1 MLFFM
6 KKFMILFIFLFLLL
20 FTYNFKPVFLEVFS
34 IQNLVFS
41 GGEYSIYCLNI
52 PSEMNNCDVVK
63 NGNSYV
69 IKTDINYAKE
79 IKSKVSF
86 VMGESVRFKG
96 LVSGIDKII
105 GFFKMKVLKTEKLDN
120 IICVYGFSEILDFDK
135 AVEIDNEK
143 INIQIAFCENT
154 ITVGTPIILGDY

>member
-6 KKFMILFIFLFLLL
+6 KKFMILFIFLLLLL
-20 FTYNFKPVFLEVFS
+20 FTYNFKPVFLEIFS

-41 GGEYSIYCLNI
+41 GGEYSIYCLDI
-52 PSEMNNCDVVK
+52 SSEINNCNILN

-69 IKTDINYAKE
+69 IKADINYAKE

-96 LVSGIDKII
+96 LISGIDKII
-105 GFFKMKVLKTEKLDN
+105 DFYKIKVLKTEKLDN
-120 IICVYGFSEILDFDK
+120 IICVFGFSEMLNFDK
-135 AVEIDNEK
+135 SVEIDNEK
-143 INIQIAFCENT
+143 VNIQIAFCENT